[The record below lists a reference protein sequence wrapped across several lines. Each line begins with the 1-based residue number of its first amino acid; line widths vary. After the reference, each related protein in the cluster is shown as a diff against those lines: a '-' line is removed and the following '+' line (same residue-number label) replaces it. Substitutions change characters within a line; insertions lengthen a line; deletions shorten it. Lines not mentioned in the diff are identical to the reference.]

1 MEFKRFDETSGYIN
15 PEKYQIPVSGVQTQP
30 DTRAGRSPEI
40 PDSSKWSSNK
50 MYLYLVVVQARPE
63 IPDSSKWSSNYLEK
77 VSSVEQVGPEIPDS
91 SKWSSNLKIILV
103 QAASGK
109 PEIPDSSKWSSN
121 IHVLKGRFSYDVA

>member
-1 MEFKRFDETSGYIN
+1 VEFKHNCLSRYGLHRFCL
-15 PEKYQIPVSGVQTQP
+15 KYQIPVSGVQTQV
-30 DTRAGRSPEI
+30 TGKRSKAYRRLKYQI
-40 PDSSKWSSNK
+40 PVSG
-50 MYLYLVVVQARPE
+50 VQTPLPFGSGIF
-63 IPDSSKWSSNYLEK
+63 IPM
-77 VSSVEQVGPEIPDS
+77 PEIPDS